1 MKITMRSSAH
11 RLLFGGLLLRK
22 HWHVSMPAFICLA
35 ALFNALAYHF
45 PLYIFA
51 VRHLDMTSL
60 HAFVTFATLV
70 MLVIMITVF
79 LIGLIA
85 VFSTRLV
92 KPVCITIAMFNV
104 VALYF
109 MVTYG
114 VVLDKTM
121 MGNVFNTN
129 MAEAGD
135 LFHPQVFAYVVGLG
149 LIPCWLCLK
158 VHIDSTR
165 WWRRLMMPTG
175 VIVFVVCWLYAAS
188 SSWLWIDRYAKQ
200 IGGMVLPWSYVINS
214 ARYLAEQAAPHDRQL
229 LPAIK
234 IMSQDKKVMF
244 LIIGESARAHN
255 FSVYGYGRMTN
266 PEMNK
271 AGVTVFKRAQS
282 CATYTTASLECILAH
297 QPPDSRAQWEPLTSY
312 LQRHGVE
319 VIWRTNN
326 AGEPPMQVHQ
336 FVHLAQLR
344 DGCSGD
350 ACEFDEGLL
359 QGLEQYIDASE
370 QQHILVVL
378 HLAGSHGPA
387 YHTRYPS
394 RFEVFKPVCQSV
406 QLHQCTHNELINAYD
421 NTIVYTDFVVG
432 QAIAL
437 LKRIKTHTTS
447 LLYVSDHGESLGE
460 YNLYLHGA
468 PFAIAPDVQKEIP
481 LITWSAQSHRDDNK
495 TLPTVVNGTFTQAY
509 VFHSVMGALDIQSD
523 VFDPALNL
531 FTTGGGR

>member
-22 HWHVSMPAFICLA
+22 HWHVSMPVFICLA
-35 ALFNALAYHF
+35 AVFNTVAYHF
-45 PLYIFA
+45 PLYAFA
-51 VRHLDMTSL
+51 IRHLDMTAL
-60 HAFVTFATLV
+60 RPLVTFATLV
-70 MLVIMITVF
+70 MLVMMITVL
-79 LIGLIA
+79 LIGLVA
-85 VFSTRLV
+85 VFSKRLV
-92 KPVCITIAMFNV
+92 KPVCMTIAMCNAG
-104 VALYF
+104 ALYF

-129 MAEAGD
+129 SGEAGD
-135 LFHPQVFAYVVGLG
+135 LFHPWVLAYVIGLG
-149 LIPCWLCLK
+149 IVPCWFCLK
-158 VHIDSTR
+158 VQIDHTG
-165 WWRRLMMPTG
+165 WWRRLMMPIG

-229 LPAIK
+229 LPAITM
-234 IMSQDKKVMF
+234 MSQDKKVVF
-244 LIIGESARAHN
+244 LVIGESARAHN

-266 PEMNK
+266 PEMNQ
-271 AGVTVFKRAQS
+271 AGVTIFKKTQA

-297 QPPDSRAQWEPLTSY
+297 QPPGSRAQWEPLTSY

-344 DGCSGD
+344 DDCHDD

-359 QGLEQYIDASE
+359 HGLEQYIETSE

-387 YHTRYPS
+387 YYTRYPS

-406 QLHQCTHNELINAYD
+406 QLHQCTNDELINAYD
-421 NTIVYTDFVVG
+421 NTILYTDFVIG

-437 LKRIKTHTTS
+437 LKRVKTHTAS

-460 YNLYLHGA
+460 YNLYLHGT
-468 PFAIAPDVQKEIP
+468 PLAIAPDVQKDIP
-481 LITWSAQSHRDDNK
+481 LIVWSGNGHRDDSK
-495 TLPTVVNGTFTQAY
+495 TLPIVVDGAFSQAN
-509 VFHSVMGALDIQSD
+509 VFHSVMGALDVQSD